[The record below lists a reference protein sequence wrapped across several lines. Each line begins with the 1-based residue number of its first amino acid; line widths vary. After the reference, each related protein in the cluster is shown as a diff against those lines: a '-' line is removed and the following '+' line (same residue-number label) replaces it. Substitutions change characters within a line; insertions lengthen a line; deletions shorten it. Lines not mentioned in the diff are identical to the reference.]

1 MVVSNA
7 PSCHLYKLQPS
18 RRITNELLELGI
30 DPSSSDPIHVITL
43 NKIDGMRY
51 EGDVGTC
58 IFIDYLDATF
68 GMNEKVS
75 VLDVGSGFGGP
86 SRLLALKR
94 PNTHLV
100 ALEFVPEISTLA
112 KDLTQ
117 RCPEVADRVK
127 HITGDATKLSD
138 AVLGTS
144 QQQFHAAQ
152 SVLALLH
159 IPDLRTALTKIYER
173 LEVGGFLYIEDFW
186 VKDSL
191 TMVEQSYL
199 MERVGCPRMPLLQS
213 EWSDCLRQVGFQH
226 VDFQDVTSLWQ
237 PWIHG
242 RAQEYSN
249 NIGRHERVHGLQC
262 SQLVLEFYQT
272 MDSLF
277 SRGLKGCRIVAVK
290 SR

>member
-1 MVVSNA
+1 MVISNA
-7 PSCHLYKLQPS
+7 PTCHLYTLQPS
-18 RRITNELLELGI
+18 LRITNELVELGI
-30 DPSSSDPIHVITL
+30 DPTSSDPIAVIIL

-68 GMNEKVS
+68 GKNSRVS

-112 KDLTQ
+112 QELTQ
-117 RCPEVADRVK
+117 RCPEVKDRVK
-127 HITGDATKLSD
+127 HVTGDAAQLSD
-138 AVLGTS
+138 SVLGTS

-159 IPDLRTALTKIYER
+159 IPDLRTALSRIYER

-186 VKDSL
+186 VHDSL
-191 TMVEQSYL
+191 TSVEQSHL
-199 MERVGCPRMPLLQS
+199 MERVGCPRMPLLQT
-213 EWSDCLRQVGFQH
+213 EWCDCLRQVGFQQ
-226 VDFQDVTSLWQ
+226 VDFQDVTSSWQ

-249 NIGRHERVHGLQC
+249 NIERHERVQGPQC

-277 SRGLKGCRIVAVK
+277 SRGLKGCRIVAFK
-290 SR
+290 SK